1 MVCRWCKYHKIMR
14 NKSYVI
20 AIKSEKENEVQQDW
34 VDQIRAFSGVE
45 IQGATSDQVT
55 VLANEDSI
63 KRLAGELGDDFL
75 IEEGIMR
82 N

>member
-1 MVCRWCKYHKIMR
+1 
-14 NKSYVI
+14 
-20 AIKSEKENEVQQDW
+20 VQQDW

>member
-1 MVCRWCKYHKIMR
+1 MR

-20 AIKSEKENEVQQDW
+20 AIRSEKENEVQQDW

>member
-1 MVCRWCKYHKIMR
+1 MR

-20 AIKSEKENEVQQDW
+20 AIRSEKENEVQQDW

-75 IEEGIMR
+75 IEEGMMR

>member
-1 MVCRWCKYHKIMR
+1 MR

>member
-1 MVCRWCKYHKIMR
+1 MR

-75 IEEGIMR
+75 IEEGMMR